1 MDPSTGVEKKGTVV
15 GQSPLFG
22 QALVFLRSAIFTMLW
37 DKFPIRTI
45 FQLHHALLSDDSLG
59 EIGSELEVPRPVLE
73 NLRGTLVKK
82 PERGRA
88 IRSLGWTPRYYFP
101 IIETRTNSWGAGS
114 LPRNGRDPD
123 Y

>member
-22 QALVFLRSAIFTMLW
+22 QALVFLRSAKLTMLW

-45 FQLHHALLSDDSLG
+45 FQPHHALLGDDSLG
-59 EIGSELEVPRPVLE
+59 EIGSVFVVPRPVLE
-73 NLRGTLVKK
+73 ILRATLVKK

-88 IRSLGWTPRYYFP
+88 IRSLGWSQNSFP
-101 IIETRTNSWGAGS
+101 TKLTFC
-114 LPRNGRDPD
+114 
-123 Y
+123 